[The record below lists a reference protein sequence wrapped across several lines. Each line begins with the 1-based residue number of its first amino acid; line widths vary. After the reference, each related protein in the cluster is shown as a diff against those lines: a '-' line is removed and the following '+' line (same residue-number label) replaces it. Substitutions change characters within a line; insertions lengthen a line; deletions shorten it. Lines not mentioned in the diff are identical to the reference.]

1 MIDIQ
6 SIIGVVL
13 IIAVIVIVIK
23 SLKHI
28 VTAVILVVLLLVGS
42 SLIFGSL
49 PNLAELPVIGPV
61 IQMIAPWIPTEIS
74 ASDIILKIKNVF
86 YSIDIMSVAQSSS
99 GNIIAVVV
107 NTGKFEQSNLTAKV
121 NNQSAFII
129 QGPGVLK
136 PGESGIFEIENENLP
151 AEIFIYGKGGAAA
164 NYTLS

>member
-42 SLIFGSL
+42 TLIFGSL

-61 IQMIAPWIPTEIS
+61 IQLIAPWIPTEIS
-74 ASDIILKIKNVF
+74 PTDIILKIKNVF
-86 YSIDIMSVAQSSS
+86 YSIEIMSAAQSSS

-107 NTGKFEQSNLTAKV
+107 NTGKFEQSNLTAKI
-121 NNQSAFII
+121 NNQSVFII
-129 QGPGVLK
+129 QGPSVLK

-151 AEIFIYGKGGAAA
+151 AEIFIYGKGSAVA